1 MTDDQKAMLRLLAQR
16 EDGYE
21 DMAALMGISVEEV
34 RGRVKEALAEVD
46 QAETPADEEP
56 AAPVPPA
63 PATPGHPQS
72 GPVPVSTSPPPPA
85 PEPPQPVAADPP
97 PTPPAPTAPE
107 SPPLATNAPASTKR
121 PGNRP
126 PQLSGLKL
134 PKDRGA
140 LIGLAAGAAVVL
152 VMVIV
157 LVVSGDGGGSS
168 SSSTTS
174 AEGGTTPTTAEN
186 KNLTQAI
193 LAPVDG
199 GETGGVALFGRFKK
213 NVLLQVTAKGLE
225 SSGSG
230 ESYAIW
236 LSHSG
241 KAMVPVGTAKVPDS
255 GDLAA
260 RFQIPTAV
268 LLLIARGAFD
278 EVDVTRTSDSTLSA
292 AIATARKNK
301 TESAYTGTDIM
312 RGKITGPFVGA
323 ASKK

>member
-34 RGRVKEALAEVD
+34 RSRVKEALAEVD
-46 QAETPADEEP
+46 QAEVTAEEP
-56 AAPVPPA
+56 SEPA
-63 PATPGHPQS
+63 PT
-72 GPVPVSTSPPPPA
+72 PPPPA
-85 PEPPQPVAADPP
+85 VPSAPEPPRLAAQA
-97 PTPPAPTAPE
+97 PAPAR
-107 SPPLATNAPASTKR
+107 R
-121 PGNRP
+121 PGGRP
-126 PQLSGLKL
+126 PQLPSLKLPL

-140 LIGLAAGAAVVL
+140 LLGLAAGAAAVML
-152 VMVIV
+152 MVILLIV
-157 LVVSGDGGGSS
+157 GGGGGGSGS
-168 SSSTTS
+168 TTTAASSTAS
-174 AEGGTTPTTAEN
+174 DATPATAGN

-199 GETGGVALFGRFKK
+199 GEAAGVALFGRFKK

-225 SSGSG
+225 PSGSG
-230 ESYAIW
+230 ESYAVW

-241 KAMVPVGTAKVPDS
+241 KAMVPVGTAKVPGS

-260 RFQIPTAV
+260 RFQIPAAV

-278 EVDVTRTSDSTLSA
+278 EVDVTRTSDATLSA

-301 TESAYTGTDIM
+301 TESAYTGTDVM

-323 ASKK
+323 AAKK

>member
-16 EDGYE
+16 EEGYE

-34 RGRVKEALAEVD
+34 RNRVKEALAEVD
-46 QAETPADEEP
+46 QSEVAAEEP
-56 AAPVPPA
+56 SQPA
-63 PATPGHPQS
+63 PTP
-72 GPVPVSTSPPPPA
+72 TPPPPAA
-85 PEPPQPVAADPP
+85 PEPPQPVAKDPLP
-97 PTPPAPTAPE
+97 APPAPPSPEAPQ
-107 SPPLATNAPASTKR
+107 PAAKVPASAKR

-140 LIGLAAGAAVVL
+140 LIGLSAGAAAVL

-157 LVVSGDGGGSS
+157 LIVGGSGGGSS
-168 SSSTTS
+168 STTTS
-174 AEGGTTPTTAEN
+174 AEGSTTPTTAGN
-186 KNLTQAI
+186 QNLTQAI

-199 GETGGVALFGRFKK
+199 GEANGVALFGRFKK

-225 SSGSG
+225 PSGSG
-230 ESYAIW
+230 QSYAVW

-241 KAMVPVGTAKVPDS
+241 KAMVPVGTAKVPSS

-268 LLLIARGAFD
+268 LLLIARSAFD
-278 EVDVTRTSDSTLSA
+278 EVDVTRTSDATLSS

-323 ASKK
+323 ATKK

>member
-16 EDGYE
+16 EEGYE
-21 DMAALMGISVEEV
+21 DMAALMGVSVEEV
-34 RGRVKEALAEVD
+34 RSRVKEALAEVD
-46 QAETPADEEP
+46 QAEVAAE
-56 AAPVPPA
+56 APVDPA
-63 PATPGHPQS
+63 PT
-72 GPVPVSTSPPPPA
+72 PPPA
-85 PEPPQPVAADPP
+85 PEPPPAPSPPPPPAPAPPRPTGDTP
-97 PTPPAPTAPE
+97 PTPPAAPAAPE
-107 SPPLATNAPASTKR
+107 PPKPTASTKR
-121 PGNRP
+121 SGSP

-140 LIGLAAGAAVVL
+140 LIGLAAGAAAVL

-157 LVVSGDGGGSS
+157 LIVAGGGGGSN
-168 SSSTTS
+168 SSTTTAS
-174 AEGGTTPTTAEN
+174 AEGGTTPATAEN

-193 LAPVDG
+193 LTPVDG

-225 SSGSG
+225 PSGSG
-230 ESYAIW
+230 QSYAVW

-241 KAMVPVGTAKVPDS
+241 KAMVPVGTAKVPGS
-255 GDLAA
+255 GNLAA
-260 RFQIPTAV
+260 RFQIPAAV

-278 EVDVTRTSDSTLSA
+278 EIDVTRTSDATLNA

-301 TESAYTGTDIM
+301 TESAYTGTDVM

-323 ASKK
+323 AAAKK

>member
-16 EDGYE
+16 EEGYE
-21 DMAALMGISVEEV
+21 DMAALMGVSVEEV
-34 RGRVKEALAEVD
+34 RSRVKEALAEVN
-46 QAETPADEEP
+46 QSEVAAEEPPKPEPTPA
-56 AAPVPPA
+56 
-63 PATPGHPQS
+63 
-72 GPVPVSTSPPPPA
+72 PPPP
-85 PEPPQPVAADPP
+85 PEPSQPVAEDPP
-97 PTPPAPTAPE
+97 PTPPVPPAPE
-107 SPPLATNAPASTKR
+107 SPPTAKAPASTKR
-121 PGNRP
+121 SANHP
-126 PQLSGLKL
+126 PQLSSLGL

-140 LIGLAAGAAVVL
+140 LIGLGAGAAVVL

-157 LVVSGDGGGSS
+157 LIVAGGGGGSS
-168 SSSTTS
+168 STTASTEGSTTP
-174 AEGGTTPTTAEN
+174 ATAEN

-193 LAPVDG
+193 LTPVDG
-199 GETGGVALFGRFKK
+199 GETNGVALFGRFKK

-225 SSGSG
+225 PSGSG
-230 ESYAIW
+230 QSYAVW

-241 KAMVPVGTAKVPDS
+241 KTMVPVGTAKVPDS

-278 EVDVTRTSDSTLSA
+278 EVDVTRTSDATLNT

-301 TESAYTGTDIM
+301 TESAYTGTDVM

-323 ASKK
+323 AAKK

>member
-16 EDGYE
+16 EEGYE

-34 RGRVKEALAEVD
+34 RSRVKEALAEVD
-46 QAETPADEEP
+46 QDESAAEEP
-56 AAPVPPA
+56 SEPGPTPPPA
-63 PATPGHPQS
+63 PA
-72 GPVPVSTSPPPPA
+72 A
-85 PEPPQPVAADPP
+85 EPPK
-97 PTPPAPTAPE
+97 PTAQ
-107 SPPLATNAPASTKR
+107 APASAKR
-121 PGNRP
+121 PSRP

-140 LIGLAAGAAVVL
+140 MIGLVAGAAAVL

-157 LVVSGDGGGSS
+157 LIVGGSGGGSGS
-168 SSSTTS
+168 TTTSST
-174 AEGGTTPTTAEN
+174 EGGTTPATAGN

-199 GETGGVALFGRFKK
+199 GEAGGVALFGRFKK
-213 NVLLQVTAKGLE
+213 SVLLQVTAKGLE
-225 SSGSG
+225 PSGSG
-230 ESYAIW
+230 QSYAIW

-241 KAMVPVGTAKVPDS
+241 KAMVPVGTAKAPSS

-278 EVDVTRTSDSTLSA
+278 EVDLTRTSDATLSA

-301 TESAYTGTDIM
+301 TESAYTGTDVM

-323 ASKK
+323 AAKK

>member
-34 RGRVKEALAEVD
+34 RSRVKEALAEVD
-46 QAETPADEEP
+46 QAEEPAD
-56 AAPVPPA
+56 PVP
-63 PATPGHPQS
+63 S
-72 GPVPVSTSPPPPA
+72 PPPA
-85 PEPPQPVAADPP
+85 PEPPLAPSPPSPPAPAPPRPTDGDTPSAPPAVP
-97 PTPPAPTAPE
+97 PTPEPSKPTARP
-107 SPPLATNAPASTKR
+107 PASTKR

-140 LIGLAAGAAVVL
+140 LIGLTAGAAAVLIMIVVL
-152 VMVIV
+152 IV
-157 LVVSGDGGGSS
+157 AGGGGGSS
-168 SSSTTS
+168 STTASTEGSTTP
-174 AEGGTTPTTAEN
+174 ATAEN

-193 LAPVDG
+193 LTPVDG

-225 SSGSG
+225 PSGSG
-230 ESYAIW
+230 QSYAVW

-241 KAMVPVGTAKVPDS
+241 KAMVPVGTAKVPGS
-255 GDLAA
+255 GNLAA
-260 RFQIPTAV
+260 RFQIPAAV

-278 EVDVTRTSDSTLSA
+278 EIDVTRTSDATLSA
-292 AIATARKNK
+292 AIATARKEK
-301 TESAYTGTDIM
+301 KESAYTGTDVM